1 MKKIVYFD
9 NNATTQVS
17 PSVFEAM
24 VPYLTEH
31 YGNASS
37 AYRIGRRTR
46 EAVEQA
52 RAQVAALLGCEPR
65 EIVFTGCATESN
77 NTAIHSALQTT
88 GHRHVVVSAV
98 EHSAI
103 KNHAEYLER
112 LGYGVTYLPVAADGT
127 LTVKQVEEA
136 LRDDTAIV
144 SVMWANNETG
154 VTFPVAEIG
163 ELCRS
168 RGVLFHTDAVQV
180 VGKLPINLAELKID
194 FLSLAGHKF
203 HAPKGVG
210 ALYVRRRVK
219 FVPYVIGGHQEKGKR
234 GGTENVSHIVGLGQA
249 AVEAQ
254 KHLAE
259 ETTRVRALRDK
270 FENTVL
276 ASIPD
281 TFVNG
286 NREQRT
292 PNTSSLAFS
301 GIEAEAL
308 LIMLDQYGVCA
319 SAGSA
324 CTTGSVEIS
333 HVLQAMGVPKERAVG
348 TLRFSFSAYNTEA
361 EVDYVLGIL
370 PAIVAKL
377 RAESASAVKLKER
390 LDAGENITEGLSL
403 AAV

>member
-1 MKKIVYFD
+1 MSKQIIYFD

-17 PSVFEAM
+17 PSVFESM

-37 AYRIGRRTR
+37 SYRIGRVTR
-46 EAVEQA
+46 EAVEST
-52 RAQVAALLGCEPR
+52 RAQVADLLGCEAR

-77 NTAIHSALQTT
+77 NTAINSALQTT
-88 GHRHVVVSAV
+88 GHRHIIVSAV

-112 LGYGVTYLPVAADGT
+112 LGYGVTCLPVANDGT
-127 LTVKQVEEA
+127 LTVSQVEEA

-163 ELCRS
+163 ELCRA

-180 VGKLPINLAELKID
+180 VGKIPINLAELKID

-210 ALYVRRRVK
+210 ALYVRRRAK
-219 FVPYVIGGHQEKGKR
+219 FVPYLIGGHQEKGKR
-234 GGTENVSHIVGLGQA
+234 GGTENVPHIVGLGQA
-249 AVEAQ
+249 AVEAK

-259 ETTRVRALRDK
+259 EATRVRALRDK
-270 FENTVL
+270 FENSVL

-292 PNTSSLAFS
+292 PNTSSLAF
-301 GIEAEAL
+301 GGLEAEAL
-308 LIMLDQYGVCA
+308 LIMLDQYGICA

-324 CTTGSVEIS
+324 CTTGSMEIS
-333 HVLQAMGVPKERAVG
+333 HVLKAMNIPKDRAVG

-377 RAESASAVKLKER
+377 RDEKLTAVQLKER
-390 LDAGENITEGLSL
+390 LEASSSL